1 MLNSFK
7 SYIKRK
13 IVRKKIVPIVIKD
26 IESNLLV
33 GKKAFITGGVV
44 VSDLLS
50 QRNSLRQ
57 GVKLLLEG
65 VMNLS

>member
-33 GKKAFITGGVV
+33 GKKAFITGG
-44 VSDLLS
+44 
-50 QRNSLRQ
+50 
-57 GVKLLLEG
+57 E
-65 VMNLS
+65 

>member
-33 GKKAFITGGVV
+33 GKKAFITGG
-44 VSDLLS
+44 SSGIGCNHSIFRLDIS
-50 QRNSLRQ
+50 C
-57 GVKLLLEG
+57 
-65 VMNLS
+65 